1 MDVHSCPSSLPKNDD
16 DVSEFFSKT
25 LTMRSIYLYNNF
37 FFAKAKNTYKSI
49 KKRQESEHTLPEL
62 TFVKVYR
69 IFCVS
74 IIELPINYNISFKEA
89 VQQLKAKKYV

>member
-37 FFAKAKNTYKSI
+37 FFAKAKNTCKSI

-62 TFVKVYR
+62 TFVKGHR